1 MKNLCLFIAGLLF
14 AHLCLA
20 QTVKN
25 SLYIKHLKGKV
36 KRIESVSYNGDAT
49 KGTADTLAPT
59 SKFIE
64 LYDENGNEVEESYTD
79 KDNKKVSKWI
89 KKYNEK
95 GEKIEEDYFA
105 ETGLQEATTFFK
117 YDAGGKLVESD
128 HEFGPD
134 KTNSN
139 KTLYKY
145 DDRDNNVEEDVYLS
159 GDSLK
164 YKNTYRYDS
173 KGNKIEMDYWRA
185 KEDTIRVKWTFD
197 YNDAGLRVKEDRYSS
212 RGELQI
218 ENLFTY
224 ENIDNWGNWLLQT
237 RKSQGK
243 NKEYARILS
252 YSVTKIKIYYYS
264 K

>member
-1 MKNLCLFIAGLLF
+1 MKNLYLFIAGLLF
-14 AHLCLA
+14 AQICLA

-25 SLYIKHLKGKV
+25 SLYIEHLKGKV
-36 KRIESVSYNGDAT
+36 KKIESVSYNGDAT
-49 KGTADTLAPT
+49 NGTVDTLAPAG
-59 SKFIE
+59 KFIE
-64 LYDENGNEVEESYTD
+64 LYDEHGNEVEESYSD
-79 KDNKKVSKWI
+79 KDDKKVSKWI

-95 GEKIEEDYFA
+95 SEKIEEDYFG

-117 YDAGGKLVESD
+117 YDASGKLVESD
-128 HEFGPD
+128 HEFVPD

-145 DDRDNNVEEDVYLS
+145 DNRDNNVEEDVYS
-159 GDSLK
+159 NGDSLK
-164 YKNTYRYDS
+164 YKNIYQYDS
-173 KGNKIEMDYWRA
+173 RGNKIEMDYWRA

-224 ENIDNWGNWLLQT
+224 ENIDKWGNWLLQT

-252 YSVTKIKIYYYS
+252 YSITKMKIYYY
-264 K
+264 

>member
-1 MKNLCLFIAGLLF
+1 MKNLYLLIAGVLF
-14 AHLCLA
+14 AQICLA

-25 SLYIKHLKGKV
+25 SLYIEHLKGKV

-49 KGTADTLAPT
+49 NGTVDTLAPT
-59 SKFIE
+59 GKFIE
-64 LYDENGNEVEESYTD
+64 LYDEQGNEVEESYSD
-79 KDNKKVSKWI
+79 KDDKKISKWI

-95 GEKIEEDYFA
+95 SEKIEEDYFG

-117 YDAGGKLVESD
+117 YDASGKLVESD
-128 HEFGPD
+128 HEFVPD

-145 DDRDNNVEEDVYLS
+145 DNRDNNVEEDVYS
-159 GDSLK
+159 NGDSLK
-164 YKNTYRYDS
+164 YKNIYQYDS
-173 KGNKIEMDYWRA
+173 RGNKIEMDYWRA

-197 YNDAGLRVKEDRYSS
+197 YNDAGLRVKEDRYSA

-224 ENIDNWGNWLLQT
+224 ENIDKSGNWLLQT

-252 YSVTKIKIYYYS
+252 YSVTKMKIYYY
-264 K
+264 

>member
-1 MKNLCLFIAGLLF
+1 MKNLYLFMGSLLF
-14 AHLCLA
+14 AQLCLA

-25 SLYIKHLKGKV
+25 SLYIQHLKGKV
-36 KRIESVSYNGDAT
+36 KSIESVSYNGDAT
-49 KGTADTLAPT
+49 KGTVDTLTPT
-59 SKFIE
+59 SKFIS
-64 LYDENGNEVEESYTD
+64 LYDENGNEVEDTYID
-79 KDNKKVSKWI
+79 KDGKKVSKWI

-95 GEKIEEDYFA
+95 GEKTEEDYFA

-117 YDAGGKLVESD
+117 YDTRGKLLESD

-145 DDRDNNVEEDVYLS
+145 DGRDNNVEEDVYS
-159 GDSLK
+159 TGDSLK
-164 YKNTYRYDS
+164 YKNTYQYDS
-173 KGNKIEMDYWRA
+173 KDNKIEMDYWRA
-185 KEDTIRVKWTFD
+185 KEDTIRVKWTFG
-197 YNDAGLRVKEDRYSS
+197 YNDAGLRVKEDRYSP

-218 ENLFTY
+218 ENILTY
-224 ENIDNWGNWLLQT
+224 ENIDYSGNWLLQT

-252 YSVTKIKIYYYS
+252 YSVTKMKIYYY
-264 K
+264 